1 MKEVIYAIV
10 RGSGPFPVDMLRY
23 DNCSPATEP
32 DSSSIIMTFQ
42 GWDSW
47 EICVKHINHRG
58 MSNSF
63 TLGRWKS
70 FGCSLEMV
78 DSPYVLNRN

>member
-1 MKEVIYAIV
+1 MKDILYAII

-23 DNCSPATEP
+23 DNCSPATES
-32 DSSSIIMTFQ
+32 DSGSIVMTFQ

-47 EICVKHINHRG
+47 EICVKRINYRG
-58 MSNSF
+58 RVNSF
-63 TLGRWKS
+63 TLGRWNS

-78 DSPYVLNRN
+78 DSPYVLKRN